1 MCRKNMCLISV
12 ILVLGMVG
20 SALAA
25 DVDWTNAGGDRLWS
39 NASNWSAGVPT
50 DADKAG
56 IRQGGDGPIIDTG
69 TAAEA
74 LNLVVGDWS
83 SPADNVTITGGTLTV
98 ATGGWFILGYQAS
111 NNGTFNVDGGT
122 TTINANL
129 QVGFMGTGNL
139 NVTAGLATVTGTLGL
154 GTSGGSG
161 SVILNGGTVSCGAFS
176 ITTGSM
182 DVGGGTLIVNGDAT
196 ALINSYVG
204 GGLITAYSG
213 AGTVAVDYNVS
224 NPGQTTVTA
233 NSPEKAS
240 YPTPPHGVTGVSI
253 NADLSWSPGAYAT
266 SHDVYFGIDAT
277 PDAGEFMGNQPGT
290 TYDLPEMA
298 LGTTYFWRIDEVDT
312 GNPESPW
319 VGDVWSFTTQLNTAT
334 LKKGPY
340 LIYPDN
346 GDMQVLW
353 QLDVGDACS
362 LAWGLNT
369 SYSDGDVDVYEYGT
383 DHQYEYTITGLTPG
397 AKYYYRVT
405 VGAGYSTGSFTAAP
419 ADSATDIKFLMY
431 GDTRTY
437 PANHDIVCA
446 GMSSVIASDPAYQTM
461 ILLAGDYVSIGDDET
476 DWTDEFFNRSYSNLM
491 QFQATMPI
499 NGARGNHE
507 NTATVFK
514 KYYPYPYVN
523 SCYWSFDYGPVHVA
537 VVDQYIDFTAGS
549 VQHNWLTNDLA
560 TSSKDWNIIVL
571 HEPGW
576 TAMGGHTNNTDVQ
589 NYLQPLCEQYGVQ
602 IVLGGHNHYYARGV
616 VNDVHHLTS
625 GGGGAPLYAPKQGEP
640 AIVIATQT
648 FNFQTV
654 EISGNMM
661 TVNTLQPDGTVIDTF
676 TAIISECG
684 DGNCDLGEECD
695 CPADCGTPPSTE
707 TSCTDGTDNDC
718 DLDVDCDDSDCSG
731 DPACQCGN
739 GTCDPGEDC
748 NSCLEDCI
756 FKKNQYCCGDGTCE
770 GIEDSINC
778 AIDCGGGSYC
788 DDGTCDPGEDQCN
801 CPQDCGTPPS
811 TETNCDDGNDE
822 DCDGSTDCDDSDCLG
837 DPACP
842 SCGDETCDPGEDQC
856 NCPADCGTPPSVETT
871 CDDGIDEDC
880 DGNTDCNDSDCEGDP
895 ACPDCGLPGDPCTTG
910 ADCCSGRC
918 NTGVGECK

>member
-277 PDAGEFMGNQPGT
+277 PDAGEFMG
-290 TYDLPEMA
+290 
-298 LGTTYFWRIDEVDT
+298 
-312 GNPESPW
+312 
-319 VGDVWSFTTQLNTAT
+319 
-334 LKKGPY
+334 
-340 LIYPDN
+340 
-346 GDMQVLW
+346 
-353 QLDVGDACS
+353 
-362 LAWGLNT
+362 
-369 SYSDGDVDVYEYGT
+369 
-383 DHQYEYTITGLTPG
+383 
-397 AKYYYRVT
+397 
-405 VGAGYSTGSFTAAP
+405 
-419 ADSATDIKFLMY
+419 
-431 GDTRTY
+431 
-437 PANHDIVCA
+437 
-446 GMSSVIASDPAYQTM
+446 
-461 ILLAGDYVSIGDDET
+461 
-476 DWTDEFFNRSYSNLM
+476 
-491 QFQATMPI
+491 
-499 NGARGNHE
+499 
-507 NTATVFK
+507 
-514 KYYPYPYVN
+514 
-523 SCYWSFDYGPVHVA
+523 
-537 VVDQYIDFTAGS
+537 
-549 VQHNWLTNDLA
+549 
-560 TSSKDWNIIVL
+560 
-571 HEPGW
+571 
-576 TAMGGHTNNTDVQ
+576 
-589 NYLQPLCEQYGVQ
+589 
-602 IVLGGHNHYYARGV
+602 
-616 VNDVHHLTS
+616 
-625 GGGGAPLYAPKQGEP
+625 
-640 AIVIATQT
+640 
-648 FNFQTV
+648 
-654 EISGNMM
+654 
-661 TVNTLQPDGTVIDTF
+661 
-676 TAIISECG
+676 
-684 DGNCDLGEECD
+684 
-695 CPADCGTPPSTE
+695 
-707 TSCTDGTDNDC
+707 
-718 DLDVDCDDSDCSG
+718 
-731 DPACQCGN
+731 
-739 GTCDPGEDC
+739 
-748 NSCLEDCI
+748 
-756 FKKNQYCCGDGTCE
+756 
-770 GIEDSINC
+770 
-778 AIDCGGGSYC
+778 
-788 DDGTCDPGEDQCN
+788 
-801 CPQDCGTPPS
+801 
-811 TETNCDDGNDE
+811 
-822 DCDGSTDCDDSDCLG
+822 
-837 DPACP
+837 
-842 SCGDETCDPGEDQC
+842 
-856 NCPADCGTPPSVETT
+856 
-871 CDDGIDEDC
+871 
-880 DGNTDCNDSDCEGDP
+880 
-895 ACPDCGLPGDPCTTG
+895 
-910 ADCCSGRC
+910 
-918 NTGVGECK
+918 